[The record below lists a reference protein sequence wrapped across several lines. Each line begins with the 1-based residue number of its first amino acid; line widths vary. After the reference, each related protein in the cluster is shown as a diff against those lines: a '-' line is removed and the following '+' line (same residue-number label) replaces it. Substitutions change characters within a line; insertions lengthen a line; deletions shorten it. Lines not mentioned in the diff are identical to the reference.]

1 MKPVIV
7 IKIGGRSLEKE
18 EALTSL
24 LSEICGLD
32 DDYSFV
38 LVHGGG
44 AVVSGIQKK
53 YDIEPVFE
61 NGLRMTSSGEMDI
74 VDMGLAGKVN
84 TSLVRKCRMAGL
96 DAVGLSG
103 SDGGLFSGV
112 SLGKYKGAKNH
123 SGKVSLV
130 DVRLLQLLLDN
141 GYFPVVNSVSMDI
154 EGDGININADEA
166 AFPLASALQ
175 AQSLIFISDIP
186 GVMINSKVIPCMN
199 ETAVEAAIKD
209 GEISGGMIPKTLS
222 SLIALK
228 EGVNNV
234 VIGDYLADGDLKK
247 SIEFRKGTRIIK

>member
-1 MKPVIV
+1 M
-7 IKIGGRSLEKE
+7 
-18 EALTSL
+18 
-24 LSEICGLD
+24 
-32 DDYSFV
+32 
-38 LVHGGG
+38 
-44 AVVSGIQKK
+44 
-53 YDIEPVFE
+53 
-61 NGLRMTSSGEMDI
+61 
-74 VDMGLAGKVN
+74 
-84 TSLVRKCRMAGL
+84 
-96 DAVGLSG
+96 
-103 SDGGLFSGV
+103 
-112 SLGKYKGAKNH
+112 
-123 SGKVSLV
+123 

-234 VIGDYLADGDLKK
+234 VIGDYLADGDM
-247 SIEFRKGTRIIK
+247 I